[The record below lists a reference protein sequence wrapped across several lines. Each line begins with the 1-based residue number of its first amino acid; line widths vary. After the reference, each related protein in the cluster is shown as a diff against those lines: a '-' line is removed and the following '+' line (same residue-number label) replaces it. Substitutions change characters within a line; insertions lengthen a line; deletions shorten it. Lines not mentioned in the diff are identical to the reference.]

1 MFLPGGAFAAEVAT
15 GARGDSSGLPALKL
29 EFLEAQ
35 YAMRR
40 DYYPVSE
47 VVAMKCMALEIRMQH
62 GPWTGQVADDLKL
75 KDKLPVYIAPRLLK
89 GKNKRGLTQMAGYVI
104 AEWKQHAKKGD
115 AQCMKAYIDL
125 IAEECP
131 FFYGAFFYHV
141 TVRHCTAQCDRQR
154 RRDVNLTPPCLP
166 CQTTRPIRDKLRP
179 IVVAIGFNGVTLFIT
194 RRGVPDPPESHR
206 YTTTTT
212 TRACSLVATRAAHIA

>member
-1 MFLPGGAFAAEVAT
+1 MATAFPTHRLLYKRRMFLPGGAFAAEVAT

-141 TVRHCTAQCDRQR
+141 TVRHCTAQCDPLTASR
-154 RRDVNLTPPCLP
+154 REPDAPSPRALP
-166 CQTTRPIRDKLRP
+166 D
-179 IVVAIGFNGVTLFIT
+179 
-194 RRGVPDPPESHR
+194 DSSHP
-206 YTTTTT
+206 
-212 TRACSLVATRAAHIA
+212 